1 MTSGGSAPPSSK
13 GALSCPPGQGAMW
26 SLIVPFKGGD
36 DAKSRL
42 QGDEGLGKIRPGLR
56 RQLALGFLRDTVA
69 EAAASASV
77 ERIIIVSS
85 DPGAVI
91 DAAKIQMLPD
101 PGLGLNA
108 AIEAGFVLARSL
120 RSGNPVAAVT
130 ADLPCLT
137 TADLEYALH
146 CAEHRPLSVVA
157 DRQGTGTTMI
167 SALPGAPV
175 HPLFGHGSRDA
186 HLLAGHSLLPVPQ
199 SSTLR
204 ADVDTLDDLA
214 AAVQRG
220 VGDRTRTVLFA
231 SALFSAPPPLD
242 GESLQSYPLEKPTVQ
257 RKSCPA

>member
-1 MTSGGSAPPSSK
+1 MTSGGPAAPTSK
-13 GALSCPPGQGAMW
+13 DVLSCPPGQHAKW
-26 SLIVPFKGGD
+26 SLIVPFKGGA

-42 QGDEGLGKIRPGLR
+42 QGHEGLEKIRPGLR
-56 RQLALGFLRDTVA
+56 RQLALGFLGDTVA
-69 EAAASASV
+69 AAAASASV

-85 DPGAVI
+85 DPAAVI
-91 DAAKIQMLPD
+91 DAAKIWMLPD

-120 RSGNPVAAVT
+120 SSGNPVAAVT

-146 CAEHRPLSVVA
+146 CAEHRPLTVVP
-157 DRQGTGTTMI
+157 DRHGTGTTMI
-167 SALPGAPV
+167 SALPGAPI
-175 HPLFGHGSRDA
+175 HPLFGHGSRDD
-186 HLLAGHSLLPVPQ
+186 HLLAGHSLLPIPHP
-199 SSTLR
+199 STLR

-220 VGDRTRTVLFA
+220 VGDRTRAALFA
-231 SALFSAPPPLD
+231 SGLFSPPPPLD
-242 GESLQSYPLEKPTVQ
+242 GASLQSYPFETPTVQ